1 MGNLVRTLI
10 IINCTFENSII
21 TKLNNNNLFFH
32 LMESI
37 FINKVFS
44 VLTSCISKSEI
55 IYFGASPK
63 VITFYTFKF
72 RSEFLRNLLN
82 QLLYHSRL
90 KLISIKSLKKFWY
103 LISPLLNAKFIPDLL
118 PVLNNLIFKYLDV
131 INLKNIS
138 KVKFYIFTSLSKKNI
153 LHEYEV
159 IILRYLINID
169 YMTKRMIEEKYSIPN
184 LYDKQFEKVIPNLNF
199 LTRIEELLLRV
210 HQGDISYQELVA
222 LTYLTNFS
230 ILSKNC
236 KALHYSI
243 VTLLRLTKFKDLRV
257 INKVYYII
265 KLNSKINKVIL
276 VF

>member
-1 MGNLVRTLI
+1 
-10 IINCTFENSII
+10 
-21 TKLNNNNLFFH
+21 
-32 LMESI
+32 MESI

-44 VLTSCISKSEI
+44 APIPCILKSEI

-63 VITFYTFKF
+63 VITFYTTKL
-72 RSEFLRNLLN
+72 RPEYLRNLLN
-82 QLLYHSRL
+82 QLLHHSRL
-90 KLISIKSLKKFWY
+90 KSMSIKSLKKFWY
-103 LISPLLNAKFIPDLL
+103 LISPLLNAKFIPELL

-159 IILRYLINID
+159 IILRYLININ
-169 YMTKRMIEEKYSIPN
+169 YMTKRMIEEKYFIPN
-184 LYDKQFEKVIPNLNF
+184 LYDKQFKKVIPNLNF

-222 LTYLTNFS
+222 LIYLTNLS

-236 KALHYSI
+236 KALHDSI
-243 VTLLRLTKFKDLRV
+243 VTLLRLTNFKDLRV

-265 KLNSKINKVIL
+265 KLNLKTGKEFIARKFMELNAKLSFARLNKSCVATNIN
-276 VF
+276 